1 MNQCHRLKPRIHQRY
16 DRAKQVLNGR
26 PIEVWDGARQIA
38 KLDPKDK

>member
-1 MNQCHRLKPRIHQRY
+1 M
-16 DRAKQVLNGR
+16 QVLNGR